1 MICLISP
8 SKDLNYKD
16 SYPGSSK
23 AIPRLW
29 EKSWP
34 IVEVL
39 KKKKSRDL
47 QKLMDI
53 SVKLADENVSRNQ
66 AFNQVFDQS
75 NSRPALFA
83 FSGDVYR
90 GIDAYH
96 MKSNELDYCQDH
108 VRILSGLYG
117 LLKPFD
123 LMQAYRL
130 EMGTSL
136 PVKRKP
142 NLYKYWGSQITDLL
156 NDDITSSGAKCVINL
171 ASHEYFHAIQPKH
184 VVAPIVNIHFREL
197 RAGKLIFVSYTAKVA
212 RGLMIKHLAQMKA
225 STIKH
230 VKSFNLDHYS
240 YDESKSTDTDLF
252 FIR

>member
-16 SYPGSSK
+16 PFPITSSD
-23 AIPRLW
+23 IPRLW
-29 EKSWP
+29 EQSWP

-39 KKKKSRDL
+39 KKKKSKDL

-53 SVKLADENVSRNQ
+53 SVKLADENVFRNQ
-66 AFNQVFDQS
+66 AFNQTFDAH

-96 MKSNELDYCQDH
+96 MKPKEWDYCQDH

-117 LLKPFD
+117 LLKPYD

-156 NDDITSSGAKCVINL
+156 NDDITANSAPFVVNL
-171 ASHEYFHAIQPKH
+171 ASNEYFHAIQPKN
-184 VVAPIVNIHFREL
+184 VVVPIVNVHFREL

-212 RGLMIKHLAQMKA
+212 RGLMIKHLAQMNG
-225 STIKH
+225 STLKH
-230 VKSFNLDHYS
+230 VKSFNLDQYS